1 MGCSHDTASFAVESI
16 RRWWREMGQ
25 PLYAKAGGVLVAD
38 SGGSN
43 GYRLRLWKV
52 ELQRWANET
61 GLDVT
66 VCHYPPGTSK
76 WNKIEHRLF
85 SEITKNWRGRPWRAI
100 RSSSI

>member
-1 MGCSHDTASFAVESI
+1 M
-16 RRWWREMGQ
+16 
-25 PLYAKAGGVLVAD
+25 LVCAD

-52 ELQRWANET
+52 ELQHGANEA

-85 SEITKNWRGRPWRAI
+85 SEITTNWRGRPFGKLPGCCQSDRGDDNGNRATGAG
-100 RSSSI
+100 